1 MKSPNRRDAAAGS
14 DSGPGEPIAA
24 HVYKGTR
31 REGTYLFVPARD
43 PFARVP
49 PALLEAMG
57 RLELVVEV
65 ELHRERRLAQEDV
78 KAVMRNLEDKG
89 YHLQM
94 PPAADARH
102 GRSVH

>member
-1 MKSPNRRDAAAGS
+1 MKRQDRRDAAAGA
-14 DSGPGEPIAA
+14 DSGPGERIAT

-31 REGTYLFVPARD
+31 RDGTYLFVPALD
-43 PFARVP
+43 PFGRVP

-65 ELHRERRLAQEDV
+65 ELHPGRRLAQEDV

-89 YHLQM
+89 YHLQI
-94 PPAADARH
+94 PPADVRH